1 MIVRLIIQDTDE
13 GLRATLWT
21 QNDPGEAESKSS
33 EAFLVKTKAE
43 ARKKARVSGLRRHVG
58 INDPALGGYE
68 IERSPEYP

>member
-21 QNDPGEAESKSS
+21 QNDPGEEESKSS

-43 ARKKARVSGLRRHVG
+43 ARKMASDLARHHGLKTYRVLDKTL
-58 INDPALGGYE
+58 N
-68 IERSPEYP
+68 